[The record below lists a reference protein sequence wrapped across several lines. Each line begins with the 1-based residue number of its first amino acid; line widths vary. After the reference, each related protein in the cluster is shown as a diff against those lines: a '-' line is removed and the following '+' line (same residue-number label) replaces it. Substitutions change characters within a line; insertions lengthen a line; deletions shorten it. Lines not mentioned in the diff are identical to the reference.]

1 MSTVT
6 SAPAHG
12 DRRTVISWCLWDFGS
27 NAFNTVML
35 SFVFSVYVTSA
46 VAESPERGQ
55 QVFAN
60 WQTVAGIVVAL
71 AAPVVGAWGDR
82 VRNRKAVL
90 GVLTLIVVACVAA
103 CWFVRPEDQYLFLGA
118 GLIAGAQVA
127 QGMAEIFYN
136 AMLSQISTPTTIGRI
151 SGLAW
156 GLGYF
161 GGVICLVVAAVGFV
175 QNAFGLPTADSINI
189 RGIALFCAAWLL
201 LMSIPVMFF
210 GPPALPRQRSNR
222 FSPLRAYAEV
232 VRILRGRPKLAH
244 FLLASAIYRD
254 GLTAVFTFAGVI
266 AATSYGFAPTE
277 VLYFGLAAN
286 IVAAVGTWVF
296 GSLDDRLGPRPVI
309 VGTLIAMVITG
320 LIIVLFPAKLVFWI
334 GGMVIS
340 SMVGAVQSASRTLLV
355 RILEPGEENEIFG
368 LYATVGRAVS
378 FLAPALVAL
387 FTAMFG
393 VRLGLLG
400 IIVTLLL
407 GLAVFWPL
415 RITGVTH
422 DRVSSSPPAP

>member
-1 MSTVT
+1 MSTIT

-103 CWFVRPEDQYLFLGA
+103 CWFVRPEDQYLFVGA
-118 GLIAGAQVA
+118 GLIAGAQIA

-296 GSLDDRLGPRPVI
+296 GSLDDRLGPRSVI

>member
-1 MSTVT
+1 MSNVL
-6 SAPAHG
+6 SAPARG
-12 DRRTVISWCLWDFGS
+12 GRRTVVSWCLWDFGS

-35 SFVFSVYVTSA
+35 SFVFSVYVTKA
-46 VAESPERGQ
+46 VAADDTRGQ

-60 WQTVAGIVVAL
+60 WQTVAGIVVAV
-71 AAPVVGAWGDR
+71 AAPLVGAWGDR
-82 VRNRKAVL
+82 VRNRKGVL
-90 GVLTLIVVACVAA
+90 AVLTLLVVACVAA

-136 AMLSQISTPTTIGRI
+136 AMLTQISTPATIGRI

-161 GGVICLVVAAVGFV
+161 GGVICLVVAAIGFV

-189 RGIALFCAAWLL
+189 RAIALFCAAWLL
-201 LMSIPVMFF
+201 VMSLPVMFL
-210 GPPALPRQRSNR
+210 GPPSLPRERSAR
-222 FSPLRAYAEV
+222 FNPLRAYADI
-232 VRILRGRPKLAH
+232 VRILRGRPRMAH

-266 AATSYGFAPTE
+266 AAISYGFSSTE

-286 IVAAVGTWVF
+286 VAAALGTWIL

-309 VGTLIAMVITG
+309 IGTLLTMVVAG
-320 LIIVLFPAKLVFWI
+320 VIILVWPAKPVFWV

-340 SMVGAVQSASRTLLV
+340 SMVGAVQSASRTLLA
-355 RILEPGEENEIFG
+355 RLLEPGEENEIFG

-387 FTAMFG
+387 FTKFLG

-400 IIVTLLL
+400 IIVTLAL
-407 GLAVFWPL
+407 GLLVFLPL
-415 RITGVTH
+415 RIPGVTH
-422 DRVSSSPPAP
+422 DRVRATPPAS